1 MVAFAGNIVQNGRVP
16 FMNSDDVDTK
26 RWLKSLREVN
36 DLNPTFIIPGHGKPS
51 TRAKEAIAFT
61 SSYIAHVRS
70 AMKTAVDNWTDF
82 DTAYAQTDWSAYQT
96 LPAFAANNK
105 GNAYR
110 IFLELEASNFSSEK
124 KPDVR

>member
-1 MVAFAGNIVQNGRVP
+1 MTSFPRVP
-16 FMNSDDVDTK
+16 SGRPEEGEF
-26 RWLKSLREVN
+26 
-36 DLNPTFIIPGHGKPS
+36 
-51 TRAKEAIAFT
+51 A
-61 SSYIAHVRS
+61 
-70 AMKTAVDNWTDF
+70 
-82 DTAYAQTDWSAYQT
+82 AYAQTDWSTYQT